1 MAPAHGIELWR
12 TDLASF
18 LGGLASRLRVHG
30 HALQGMAA
38 VEGDAASVEAREK
51 SEMVGDLEAV
61 AAYLDLLREHLCPA
75 CRLIEMVERVS
86 INGGAG
92 VKNHKPAR

>member
-1 MAPAHGIELWR
+1 MAPAHGIEMWR
-12 TDLASF
+12 TDVASF
-18 LGGLASRLRVHG
+18 LGELASRLRVHG
-30 HALQGMAA
+30 EALHGMAA
-38 VEGDAASVEAREK
+38 VEGDAASIEAREK
-51 SEMVGDLEAV
+51 SEMAGNLEAV

-92 VKNHKPAR
+92 VKNNKPAR

>member
-1 MAPAHGIELWR
+1 MAPGHGIELWR
-12 TDLASF
+12 TDVASF

-30 HALQGMAA
+30 EALRGMAA
-38 VEGDAASVEAREK
+38 VEGDPASIESREK
-51 SEMVGDLEAV
+51 SEMVGDLDAV
-61 AAYLDLLREHLCPA
+61 AATLDLLRNHLCPA

-92 VKNHKPAR
+92 VKNNKPAR

>member
-12 TDLASF
+12 TDVASF

-30 HALQGMAA
+30 QALHGMAA
-38 VEGDAASVEAREK
+38 GDGDAASVEAREK
-51 SEMVGDLEAV
+51 SEMAGDLEAV
-61 AAYLDLLREHLCPA
+61 ATYLDLLRKHLCPA

-92 VKNHKPAR
+92 VKNHK